1 MSKGFSSISVKL
13 ILIVFACIWL
23 ITGFPVTQSH
33 LNKVVIEAEARGPG
47 GRYVR
52 PRPADRRTARRVH
65 RRHHRSHAGV
75 YVYSLSSDC
84 KEEIVSGKQ
93 YYYCDGVYYQSY
105 YRGNDLVY
113 VEVENPR

>member
-1 MSKGFSSISVKL
+1 MNHRISKIGTKV
-13 ILIVFACIWL
+13 ILITFLCVWMT
-23 ITGFPVTQSH
+23 TGFPVIQIPE
-33 LNKVVIEAEARGPG
+33 NVVVVEADARGPR

-52 PRPADRRTARRVH
+52 PRPADRRTARRVQ
-65 RRHHRSHAGV
+65 RRHHHSRAGG

-84 KEEIVSGKQ
+84 REEIISGKR
-93 YYYCDGVYYQSY
+93 YYDCDGVHYQPY